1 MKWLSPRLHYER
13 EEIDHYKKGKQ
24 TNVIFVKYY
33 FSQCLTYEA
42 LNMFEAKICLQTY
55 AWMKSS

>member
-55 AWMKSS
+55 A